1 MKKVK
6 HAFTMIELL
15 IVIVIMG
22 ILAKFGTELLL
33 RTYEDFVVG
42 TMNNRLLSQSE
53 TAVTQIANRLQYR
66 IRESM
71 VVRQNGGAPTAL
83 STTNDVAGNV
93 VFEWIGYDVDGMR
106 GDGAGT
112 ASTWSGFID
121 VDNGLGS
128 TNNLVSPG
136 SDWNRIAGV
145 ITSLAPSGVASPALF
160 FIGDETINVLT
171 GFGWQGVLGNQNV
184 NMHRINIGGGIDQF
198 SPVVGTGTFGGVNIY
213 EYYRLAWTAYAL
225 ELFTDVD
232 GRQKLQLWYDYQPWD
247 GETYQQGTSQI
258 LMEDVSSIAFASIG
272 DTLKVQVCVSDN
284 NLSGGTGAFS
294 VCKEKTIY

>member
-1 MKKVK
+1 MKRVK

-83 STTNDVAGNV
+83 STTNDAVGDA

-106 GDGAGT
+106 GDSAGT

-121 VDNGLGS
+121 VDDGLGT
-128 TNNLVSPG
+128 TNNIVSPG
-136 SDWNRIAGV
+136 SDWNRITGV
-145 ITSLAPSGVASPALF
+145 ISSLSPNAKVVPALF
-160 FIGDETINVLT
+160 FIGDETINVLS
-171 GFGWQGVLGNQNV
+171 GFGWLGALGDQNA
-184 NMHRINIGGGIDQF
+184 NMHRIMLGGGNDQF
-198 SPVVGTGTFGGVNIY
+198 APNVGNFGGVNIY

-232 GRQKLQLWYDYQPWD
+232 GRQKLQLWYDYQPWA
-247 GETYQQGTSQI
+247 GETYKQGTSQL